1 MSKLKILYLEDAQYD
16 VEIVQEHLAQEQ
28 IDFHLIHASNREEY
42 VQALKNNELDIIL
55 ADFALP
61 SLDGLEA
68 LELTQQFM
76 PDIPFIIISGVMGEE
91 LAIEALKSGA
101 TDYVLKQRLGRLI
114 PSIRRAMLE
123 ANQRRERK
131 MFENELN

>member
-16 VEIVQEHLAQEQ
+16 VEILREHLEQGQ
-28 IDFHLIHASNREEY
+28 IDFHLIHAANKEEY
-42 VQALKNNELDIIL
+42 IKALKNNEMDIIL
-55 ADFALP
+55 ADFSLP

-68 LELTQQFM
+68 LDLTQELL

-101 TDYVLKQRLGRLI
+101 IDYVLKQRIGRLYD
-114 PSIRRAMLE
+114 
-123 ANQRRERK
+123 
-131 MFENELN
+131 